1 MTGKLP
7 AGVAFTR
14 GPSETAVLA
23 GSPAGR
29 TGRLYRLTITATNG
43 VVPAARQAFTLAV
56 HRAPSIVSS
65 RRPVFQDPAD
75 AAVSSS
81 SARGFP
87 VPALRQTGRL
97 PRGFT
102 FRIHGTGTAAL
113 TGDPVASQVG
123 GRRAIKIIASNGVGR
138 AVTQALTIV
147 IRQWS
152 AGCHHGHEPPRSTHR
167 APRITATL
175 SRSSLEGFPEL
186 LTQSLPVQRAGSEE
200 EL

>member
-43 VVPAARQAFTLAV
+43 AVPAARQAFTLAV

-65 RRPVFQDPAD
+65 RRPVFRDPAD

-97 PRGFT
+97 PRLHIPDPWHRNGGLDRRSC
-102 FRIHGTGTAAL
+102 RIA
-113 TGDPVASQVG
+113 
-123 GRRAIKIIASNGVGR
+123 GRRATCHQDHREQRRRPGR
-138 AVTQALTIV
+138 DPGADH
-147 IRQWS
+147 R
-152 AGCHHGHEPPRSTHR
+152 EPPTVCRMPSR
-167 APRITATL
+167 ARAT
-175 SRSSLEGFPEL
+175 SINAPGPPKHCHVVTKQPGRFP
-186 LTQSLPVQRAGSEE
+186 
-200 EL
+200 